1 MDKQEV
7 PTKGRHCL
15 SQFRASYRGRK

>member
-1 MDKQEV
+1 MDKQDV

-15 SQFRASYRGRK
+15 SHF